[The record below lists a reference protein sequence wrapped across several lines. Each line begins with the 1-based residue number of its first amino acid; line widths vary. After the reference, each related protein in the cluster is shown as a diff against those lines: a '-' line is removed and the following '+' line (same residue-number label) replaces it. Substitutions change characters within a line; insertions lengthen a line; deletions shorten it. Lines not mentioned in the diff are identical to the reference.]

1 MCRHACVCASTY
13 VHAYTTGGSAAG
25 ALSLAAA
32 TTREALR
39 YHYDIEAPT
48 IEDEALE
55 TALLAGRSGACSAL
69 PHTLPPAPQ
78 PSVYE
83 PIFRCVCVCLCA
95 GIEKFACVEVSVVQM
110 CVGSVLHRVCCIER
124 LSKCVH

>member
-1 MCRHACVCASTY
+1 MRVVTCVYMYACVHLYMYTRMYTHMYTY
-13 VHAYTTGGSAAG
+13 VYTTGGSAAG

-39 YHYDIEAPT
+39 YHYDIQAPT

-55 TALLAGRSGACSAL
+55 SALLAARCGACSALAHTHCAL
-69 PHTLPPAPQ
+69 PHTLPPAPR

-83 PIFRCVCVCLCA
+83 PIFRCVCVLVCVYR
-95 GIEKFACVEVSVVQM
+95 GICR
-110 CVGSVLHRVCCIER
+110 C
-124 LSKCVH
+124 